1 MEFEIKEGV
10 PLPVGRGKPRKYDLP
25 LEQMKKGDHIMIEL
39 PKSKIRQEIK
49 IIRNYC
55 LRYTQKNPD
64 AKFRILSREEG
75 VGVWRI

>member
-1 MEFEIKEGV
+1 MYKCFTWNKSIGV
-10 PLPVGRGKPRKYDLP
+10 ING
-25 LEQMKKGDHIMIEL
+25 MIEL

-64 AKFRILSREEG
+64 AKFRVLSREEG